1 MKLNYKRTVLIG
13 LAFMSICVFWQ
24 VYDNLIPL
32 ILKQSFHMGDT
43 ASGVIMALDN
53 ILALFLLPFFGNLSD
68 RCRSPLGKRTPFII
82 AGTMLSVVFMLL
94 LPSLTGCSI

>member
-1 MKLNYKRTVLIG
+1 MKGRCTIQMKLNYKRTVLIG

-24 VYDNLIPL
+24 VYDSLIPL

-68 RCRSPLGKRTPFII
+68 RCRSPLG
-82 AGTMLSVVFMLL
+82 
-94 LPSLTGCSI
+94 